1 MPNAP
6 TEKNESEQFL
16 TAHTDGESDSHNHA
30 AVAATSDRVVALEH
44 KVDFADHIDIH
55 KPFAASATNPN
66 FEMRSFSVKLDGQAS
81 IEHQIDIHVQDLIEV
96 NDVNGFSLSDI
107 LEGLKYVMDYRIR
120 GGKMKHL
127 NAELMARLM
136 EALLQNMGHESGSLM
151 KKRPTVESDL
161 AFTLFGEFLEE
172 VEEFR
177 RAVGTMSAT
186 DLRQSLN
193 IHRRCQPYS
202 TKEQREDAAAI
213 LNLLTTRFVQFE
225 DWRELVR
232 ADEQDDAEELIKE
245 YAPRFK
251 DAEGAPIMPPVDED
265 LFPPPALY
273 FDKNSE
279 KLAHMFGSDIR
290 TGLPSAKVTL
300 HQAHYGPNTLPAPPK
315 PSVFKMLW
323 AQLTDFMIIILIVAA
338 IAEFSMGDPDPAI
351 VLLVVVVLN
360 VVIGF
365 SQEWRANRALEALL
379 TLSVPKATVIRD
391 GKQEVIDSA
400 GLVPGDLVVL
410 EEGEAVPADLRLCEV
425 SQLDIIEAILT
436 GESVGTEK
444 SIRTIRKKT
453 RKIPL
458 TDCKGSAFM
467 TTVVARGRGKGI
479 VVRIGEH
486 TEIGRISK
494 AITGTKNEETPI
506 QKKLHSLG
514 KWLVLLAV
522 FLCIL
527 VIVIGIAYKR
537 PALDMVKVGMSLAV
551 SVIPEGLVAVVTV
564 TMALAV
570 GRMAKRN
577 AIVRK
582 LPSVETLGSVTHIC
596 SDKTGTLTEGK
607 MGASGLWTSD
617 NSLFVFS
624 HPKAGK
630 DGHVDV
636 LQRVPLATALADVNA
651 NSGSN
656 DVNLTTDAACS
667 KSLNQAPTHLVVAS
681 MISAL
686 CCNATIEKDPENESG
701 FKSTGDP
708 TEVALV
714 VASQIAGF
722 SKSYFEGTVGM
733 EKLGEYAFDSDRKIM
748 SVLYGQ
754 SEGVSGVDHFDSES
768 AFVLV
773 KGAPEGVLHRC
784 KNYLPPVD
792 DAATASSAARGDGQ
806 SVDFLAK
813 FPAATLTEEYVNYI
827 SARSEH
833 MAAQGLR
840 VLALAIRKVTK
851 VDAKRIIDSKK
862 QSEAESNLTFV
873 GLIGLI
879 DPPKAGVKESI
890 EKCKRAGIKVIM
902 ITGDHVTTAAAIA
915 KQLGIVDA
923 TNSRCM
929 KGPELDLI
937 SEDALADLRPFPVV
951 FARVSP
957 DNKLKIVRAL
967 QSRLYSV
974 AMTGDGVNDAP
985 AIKKADVGVA
995 MGIGGTEITKQAADI
1010 VLADD
1015 NFSTIIEAV
1024 QEGRQVFDNIKKF
1037 IVYLLSCNGAEIFLF
1052 LASALINT
1060 DMPFTTMQILWANI
1074 IADIPPA
1081 MSLGV
1086 EPAEKNIL
1094 DRPPRIPGQGV
1105 LDTTTT
1111 LVIVFQALVQSMST
1125 LAIYLLAQKGVI
1137 PDAHTL
1143 GEQQSLAFATLTTM
1157 QLVQAFLSRSVELS
1171 VFVTGV
1177 VGNPWMIGAFLGSSF
1192 CLLIGIYIP
1201 GLAHWLE
1208 LEPIYSGW
1216 EAVAVA
1222 VLIQIILVE
1231 VMKIVVRE
1239 VRKREAA
1246 AYSED
1251 SHLRRLPV
1259 AGAPKPWW
1267 KKLFSN

>member
-1 MPNAP
+1 M
-6 TEKNESEQFL
+6 TYCRI
-16 TAHTDGESDSHNHA
+16 
-30 AVAATSDRVVALEH
+30 VA
-44 KVDFADHIDIH
+44 
-55 KPFAASATNPN
+55 
-66 FEMRSFSVKLDGQAS
+66 
-81 IEHQIDIHVQDLIEV
+81 
-96 NDVNGFSLSDI
+96 
-107 LEGLKYVMDYRIR
+107 
-120 GGKMKHL
+120 
-127 NAELMARLM
+127 
-136 EALLQNMGHESGSLM
+136 
-151 KKRPTVESDL
+151 ESDL

-172 VEEFR
+172 VEDFR
-177 RAVGTMSAT
+177 RAVGTKSAT

-193 IHRRCQPYS
+193 IDRRCQPYS

-232 ADEQDDAEELIKE
+232 ADEQDDAEALIKE

-251 DAEGAPIMPPVDED
+251 NEDGVPIMPPADAD

-290 TGLPSAKVTL
+290 TGLPSAKVPIL
-300 HQAHYGPNTLPAPPK
+300 QAHYGPNTLPAPPK
-315 PSVFKMLW
+315 PSALKMLW
-323 AQLTDFMIIILIVAA
+323 TQLTDFMIIILIIAA
-338 IAEFSMGDPDPAI
+338 ITEFAMGDPDPAV

-360 VVIGF
+360 VIIGF

-444 SIRTIRKKT
+444 SIRTIRKRT

-479 VVRIGEH
+479 VVRTGES

-494 AITGTKNEETPI
+494 AITGAKNEETPI
-506 QKKLHSLG
+506 QKKLATLG
-514 KWLVLLAV
+514 KWLVFLAV

-527 VIVIGIAYKR
+527 VVIIGVCYKR
-537 PALDMVKVGMSLAV
+537 PAVDMVKVGLSLAV

-570 GRMAKRN
+570 SRMAKRN

-607 MGASGLWTSD
+607 MGASGIWTSD

-624 HPKAGK
+624 HPQAGK

-636 LQRVPLATALADVNA
+636 MRRTPLATALSDINTYA
-651 NSGSN
+651 G
-656 DVNLTTDAACS
+656 TKDATLEVDIVCS
-667 KSLNQAPTHLVVAS
+667 KIMNEAPTHLVVAS
-681 MISAL
+681 MISSL

-701 FKSTGDP
+701 FKST
-708 TEVALV
+708 
-714 VASQIAGF
+714 
-722 SKSYFEGTVGM
+722 VGL

-754 SEGVSGVDHFDSES
+754 QDGFTGAEKFGQGA
-768 AFVLV
+768 AFILV

-784 KNYLPPVD
+784 KSYLPPVD
-792 DAATASSAARGDGQ
+792 DTAATSAAARGDGKC
-806 SVDFLAK
+806 VDFLSE
-813 FPAATLTEEYVNYI
+813 FPAVQLTDEYANYI
-827 SARSEH
+827 SARAEF

-840 VLALAIRKVTK
+840 VLALAIRKVTTT
-851 VDAKRIIDSKK
+851 DAKRIIDSKK

-890 EKCKRAGIKVIM
+890 AKCKRAGIKVIM

-915 KQLGIVDA
+915 RKLGIVDDV
-923 TNSRCM
+923 NNRCM

-937 SEDALADLRPFPVV
+937 SEDALADLKPFPVV

-1037 IVYLLSCNGAEIFLF
+1037 IVYLLSCNSAEIMLF
-1052 LASALINT
+1052 LASTLINV

-1105 LDTTTT
+1105 LDKTTCV
-1111 LVIVFQALVQSMST
+1111 VIIFQGLVQSMAT
-1125 LAIYLLAQKGVI
+1125 LAIYLLSQKGVI
-1137 PDAHTL
+1137 PDAPTL
-1143 GEQQSLAFATLTTM
+1143 GQQQSLAFVSLTTM
-1157 QLVQAFLSRSVELS
+1157 QLFQAFLSRSVELS

-1177 VGNPWMIGAFLGSSF
+1177 TGNLWMIGAFLTSTF
-1192 CLLIGIYIP
+1192 FLLIGIYIP
-1201 GLAHWLE
+1201 GLANWLQ
-1208 LEPIYSGW
+1208 LQPIYSGW
-1216 EAVAVA
+1216 EAVLVA
-1222 VLIQIILVE
+1222 VLIQI
-1231 VMKIVVRE
+1231 VMSECMKVVVRE
-1239 VRKREAA
+1239 ARKREAA

-1259 AGAPKPWW
+1259 NGTKKQPWW
-1267 KKLFSN
+1267 KKLVGGN